1 MTSDLS
7 CHQPDQWPGENV
19 GLTRNLSLSSSASW
33 AVIFRSFIC
42 AQPGWMQM
50 SGMDMLKTH
59 QRMRKMKARPR
70 QIIPVTFSSLQQRL
84 KRCYLQTV
92 SRLFSPCWCF
102 KSQVVTWWSRGVR
115 QDRRQCQHRRGEARG
130 EGEPCEGTS
139 ELFLKQVWP
148 TLKTKKQV
156 KHRWYKVIRCQLTSS
171 IAPRWLPRWQE
182 CSPSR
187 VFD

>member
-1 MTSDLS
+1 MRVHSNQSWGKPVSSEECLGMTSDLS
-7 CHQPDQWPGENV
+7 GHQPNQWPGENV

-70 QIIPVTFSSLQQRL
+70 QIIPVTFSSLQHRL

-92 SRLFSPCWCF
+92 SRLLFPCWCF

-115 QDRRQCQHRRGEARG
+115 QDRRQCQHRRGAARG
-130 EGEPCEGTS
+130 EGEPCKGTS
-139 ELFLKQVWP
+139 ELFLKQV
-148 TLKTKKQV
+148 
-156 KHRWYKVIRCQLTSS
+156 
-171 IAPRWLPRWQE
+171 
-182 CSPSR
+182 
-187 VFD
+187 